1 MRTEINNLSF
11 GTFFGSLLSF
21 WYFDNR
27 KAIHHPILLGWA
39 RWFPPGSVQV
49 IDFIWKK
56 LSKKIEKTVFFA
68 NFYLGFLLKPQKIL
82 FFGVFGVGY

>member
-11 GTFFGSLLSF
+11 GAFFGSLLSF

-56 LSKKIEKTVFFA
+56 LSKKIEKRAFFA
-68 NFYLGFLLKPQKIL
+68 NFHLSFLLKPQKIR
-82 FFGVFGVGY
+82 FFGVFGVGN